1 MEMFMEQAKVMA
13 KGQITLPLEIRKLL
27 GVSTGDRISFIV
39 NGNTVIMANSAACA
53 LTLIQNA
60 LYHSIQA
67 LALLSP
73 TGKITVKFVWA
84 FAIVNLL
91 FPFRH

>member
-53 LTLIQNA
+53 LTLIQNEMKGEA
-60 LYHSIQA
+60 EKAGILSEDDA
-67 LALLSP
+67 VKLL
-73 TGKITVKFVWA
+73 KNKKD
-84 FAIVNLL
+84 
-91 FPFRH
+91 